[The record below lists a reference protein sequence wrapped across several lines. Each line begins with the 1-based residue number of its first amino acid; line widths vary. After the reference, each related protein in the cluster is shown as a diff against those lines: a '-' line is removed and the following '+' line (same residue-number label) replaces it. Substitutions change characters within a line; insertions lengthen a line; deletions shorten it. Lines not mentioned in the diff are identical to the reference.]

1 MSKIIQALEAEP
13 TAGREFPDFVP
24 GDTVVVHVKVKEG
37 DRERLQAFEGICI
50 ARRNRGVN
58 SSFTVRK
65 VSYGEGVERVFPLY
79 SPQLAKIDVKRKGVV
94 RRAKLYYLRDLSG
107 KAARI
112 TEKV

>member
-1 MSKIIQALEAEP
+1 MSKIIQALEAEQ
-13 TAGREFPDFVP
+13 TAGKECPDFVP

-37 DRERLQAFEGICI
+37 DRERLQAFEGVCI

-79 SPQLAKIDVKRKGVV
+79 SPQLAKIDLKRKGVV